1 MSAQLH
7 GVNGGARNQ
16 STIVFGEALVDNFA
30 TEQVVGGA
38 PFNVARHLAA
48 FMAPQLM
55 ITRVGAD
62 QNGDTIRAEFERFA
76 MSQAGLQV
84 DPIEESGR
92 VLVERSPKGHRFVIV
107 PNVAYDYIAREDAL
121 GALAAPGAADPGALY
136 FGTLAQRGERSR
148 GTLKALLSA
157 LGSAPGVVGIC
168 RFLDLNLREG
178 QVDERTIADSLH
190 AADIVKVN
198 EDELQLLFQTYFQ
211 LGPNDAPM
219 TADEA
224 RSACRALLQMFGLE
238 ALIVTLGHRGS
249 VYFGADGAAVDT
261 RDTPAPPFVI
271 DTVGAGDAFSAIF
284 LLGRAR
290 GWPLELTLARANEFA
305 GAICAIP
312 GAVPRD
318 IGFYDKWM
326 TRWR

>member
-1 MSAQLH
+1 MNAANGSASAT
-7 GVNGGARNQ
+7 V
-16 STIVFGEALVDNFA
+16 VFGEALVDDFA

-62 QNGDTIRAEFERFA
+62 HNGETIRAEFERFA
-76 MSQAGLQV
+76 MSQAGLQR
-84 DPIEESGR
+84 DAIEETGR
-92 VLVERSPKGHRFVIV
+92 VIVERSVRGHRFVIV
-107 PNVAYDYIAREDAL
+107 PNQAYDYIAREE
-121 GALAAPGAADPGALY
+121 ALAAVKSVDAGTLY

-148 GTLKALLSA
+148 GTLKALLSSTGA
-157 LGSAPGVVGIC
+157 T
-168 RFLDLNLREG
+168 RFLDVNLREG
-178 QVDERTIADSLH
+178 HVDERIVSDALH
-190 AADIVKVN
+190 AADIAKLN
-198 EDELQLLFQTYFQ
+198 EDELQTLFGWYFQ
-211 LGPNDAPM
+211 LGPNDPPMAP
-219 TADEA
+219 DET
-224 RSACRALLQMFGLE
+224 RSACAALLQMFGLQ

-249 VYFGADGAAVDT
+249 VYFGAGGVTIDT

-284 LLGRAR
+284 LLGRTR

-318 IGFYDKWM
+318 LGFYDQWV